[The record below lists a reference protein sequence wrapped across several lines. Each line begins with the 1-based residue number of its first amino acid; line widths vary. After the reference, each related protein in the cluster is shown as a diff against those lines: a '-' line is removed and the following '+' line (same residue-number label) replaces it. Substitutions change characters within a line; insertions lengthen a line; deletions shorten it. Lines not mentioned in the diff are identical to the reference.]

1 MIKQIM
7 KGRFEDDERT
17 TTQASNYKKTVT
29 VDGTVIYL
37 GNRISKQSVTLD
49 IWDTAGQEQYHA
61 LGPVYYRDA
70 GIVCFSLFILDA
82 AILVFDVTLPDTFEM
97 VCSWCYVLL
106 QVKAWVKEMNL
117 VCQKRAVYVIAG
129 NKTDLCNG
137 GNFADVRAF
146 AESINGSYIE
156 TSAKTGSNVKELLE
170 LVARSNCCYFFLLIC
185 IGLINQSKLPNQQS
199 TYSISVPLLETEES
213 EKKCCC

>member
-29 VDGTVIYL
+29 VDETVFYL
-37 GNRISKQSVTLD
+37 RNRISTQSVTLD

-70 GIVCFSLFILDA
+70 GKVCFSLLIIDA

-97 VCSWCYVLL
+97 VSSWCYVLL

-117 VCQKRAVYVIAG
+117 VCQKKVVYVIAG

-170 LVARSNCCYFFLLIC
+170 LVARSNYC
-185 IGLINQSKLPNQQS
+185 I
-199 TYSISVPLLETEES
+199 ISY
-213 EKKCCC
+213 

>member
-1 MIKQIM
+1 
-7 KGRFEDDERT
+7 
-17 TTQASNYKKTVT
+17 
-29 VDGTVIYL
+29 
-37 GNRISKQSVTLD
+37 
-49 IWDTAGQEQYHA
+49 
-61 LGPVYYRDA
+61 
-70 GIVCFSLFILDA
+70 
-82 AILVFDVTLPDTFEM
+82 
-97 VCSWCYVLL
+97 
-106 QVKAWVKEMNL
+106 MNL
-117 VCQKRAVYVIAG
+117 VCQKKVVYVIAG

-170 LVARSNCCYFFLLIC
+170 LVARSNYCYFFLLIC